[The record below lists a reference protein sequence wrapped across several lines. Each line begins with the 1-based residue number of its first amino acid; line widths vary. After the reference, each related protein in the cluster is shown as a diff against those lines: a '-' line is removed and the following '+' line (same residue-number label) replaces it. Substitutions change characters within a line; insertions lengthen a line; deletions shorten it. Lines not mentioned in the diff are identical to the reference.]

1 VGHTTRFSQPHI
13 CNNSKCGPPAQVKL
27 QFSRFVQQ
35 NQDIVSLDLSDTS
48 QQIGTEVSGMLGFST
63 LRRLEVKIDYRDG
76 LVDFSYNP
84 NRF

>member
-1 VGHTTRFSQPHI
+1 
-13 CNNSKCGPPAQVKL
+13 
-27 QFSRFVQQ
+27 VQQ